1 MRLESLVRSLCDSGY
16 RGSPC
21 PVSHPLLCNSYSSDN
36 SRNRST
42 CQLPASISALGVS
55 VPHCST
61 SPCRLS
67 APPNGSGLSGLGREG
82 AKEEDLLTLFQQL
95 HFFMSRS
102 FTLVLQIHIFF
113 KISYYEIDHTR
124 YENTYICVQ
133 SSKLYH
139 VNTSEGMVPAAKPS
153 APSSRHSSASP
164 I

>member
-1 MRLESLVRSLCDSGY
+1 MTQDTEAARAP
-16 RGSPC
+16 SPTLSF
-21 PVSHPLLCNSYSSDN
+21 VTAIVVTTVGTGAHASFLLLSV
-36 SRNRST
+36 
-42 CQLPASISALGVS
+42 LWVS

-113 KISYYEIDHTR
+113 KISYYEIDHT
-124 YENTYICVQ
+124 
-133 SSKLYH
+133 
-139 VNTSEGMVPAAKPS
+139 
-153 APSSRHSSASP
+153 
-164 I
+164 